1 MNQLKYLILISLA
14 MGVFACNDALIVHDV
29 NYGQPVESVLQ
40 PDTNGVII
48 DKRYG
53 LSFDISPLQFAETGD
68 SVNVSIDRVHLIRG
82 VKGYYYI
89 TANNFKHVYIM
100 KPTKGSLTLKEKVLV
115 SDAGLRSPAFNLR
128 SPFIQLVETE
138 NDIVY
143 ALDEN
148 GIQNQ
153 DKKS

>member
-1 MNQLKYLILISLA
+1 MNQLKFLFLIVLTI
-14 MGVFACNDALIVHDV
+14 GFVGCNDALIVQNV
-29 NYGQPVESVLQ
+29 NYAQPVESVLE
-40 PDTNGVII
+40 PDTNGVVT
-48 DKRYG
+48 DKRYSI
-53 LSFDISPLQFAETGD
+53 SFDVSMLQYAETGD
-68 SVNVSIDRVHLIRG
+68 SANVNIDRVHLIRG

-89 TANNFKHVYIM
+89 TANNFKHVYVM

-115 SDAGLRSPAFNLR
+115 SDEGLRSPAFNFR
-128 SPFIQLVETE
+128 PPYIQLVETE
-138 NDIVY
+138 NQKIY

>member
-1 MNQLKYLILISLA
+1 MNQLKSLILVLLV
-14 MGVFACNDALIVHDV
+14 MGGVGCNDALVVHNV
-29 NYGQPVESVLQ
+29 NYGQPLESVLQ
-40 PDTNGVII
+40 PDSNGVIT

-68 SVNVSIDRVHLIRG
+68 SANVNIDRVHLIRG

-89 TANNFKHVYIM
+89 TANNFKHVYVM
-100 KPTKGSLTLKEKVLV
+100 KPTNGSLTLKEKIMV
-115 SDAGLRSPAFNLR
+115 SEEGLRSPAFNLR
-128 SPFIQLVETE
+128 SPYIQLVETE
-138 NDIVY
+138 NKKIY